1 LLQISHTLK
10 VDFEMLELG
19 NPYAIYY
26 KLKMQQIKHLKATNT
41 FWFGSK
47 YIIPP

>member
-1 LLQISHTLK
+1 
-10 VDFEMLELG
+10 VDFEMLKLG
-19 NPYAIYY
+19 NPYAIDY